1 MINSDPQNSAALA
14 EFTNW
19 AAGNTDAIKQSLQPF
34 SEAAAYVAAYVAAHD
49 CATGLRRRRSHA
61 AYCQVRLQAT
71 NASCRKLD
79 AIKQHQSSQTQN
91 SQQLH
96 SHKRQID
103 TSLRPLRKAA
113 AVGTC
118 AAVSPPVF
126 TGSQSVQTLHRNERP
141 PATQ

>member
-1 MINSDPQNSAALA
+1 MITSDPQNSAALA

-19 AAGNTDAIKQSLQPF
+19 AAGITDAIKQSLQPF
-34 SEAAAYVAAYVAAHD
+34 SEAAAYVAAQD

-71 NASCRKLD
+71 VASCRKLD
-79 AIKQHQSSQTQN
+79 ALKQRESSQTQN

-96 SHKRQID
+96 RHMRQID
-103 TSLRPLRKAA
+103 TSLRPLRRAA

-126 TGSQSVQTLHRNERP
+126 TGSQIAQTLRQNERP
-141 PATQ
+141 QTTQ

>member
-1 MINSDPQNSAALA
+1 MTTSDPQNSAALA

-19 AAGNTDAIKQSLQPF
+19 AAGITDAIKQSLQPF
-34 SEAAAYVAAYVAAHD
+34 SDAAAYVAAQD

-71 NASCRKLD
+71 GASCRKLD
-79 AIKQHQSSQTQN
+79 ALKQRESSQTQN

-96 SHKRQID
+96 RHMRQID
-103 TSLRPLRKAA
+103 TSLRPLRRAA

-118 AAVSPPVF
+118 AAGSPPVF
-126 TGSQSVQTLHRNERP
+126 TGSQIAQTLRQNERP
-141 PATQ
+141 QTTQ